1 MHFEVCLIHRALDR
15 QEVSLEKEAEQSRKM
30 QVSCRHGSLHSLVSE
45 KMSSVT
51 LAPRQESPGSC
62 TVKKCEVLQ
71 AEVLGKS

>member
-51 LAPRQESPGSC
+51 ETR
-62 TVKKCEVLQ
+62 VLR
-71 AEVLGKS
+71 VLHSEEM